1 MTNATDFKDE
11 LKAVADGES
20 WGATDWDPRRGE
32 HPGDDLLVAYGTGH
46 LDDGEQ
52 ARVQDHLTTCSQ
64 CRALVADLC
73 AFPDLEEIDGEPSEF
88 EVAAAWRGVSE
99 RLAAEDREE
108 RRASGGE
115 PIPPKPANDHRP
127 FWKNVSVAWTVAA
140 ALAFAFLSSNVW
152 NLQERSSLYDDLAHT
167 QGALTAASQPRT
179 GAISDSN
186 PELRNGADGV
196 ARCVVSKDC
205 NVWVAPSVEALAVG
219 ASDLRLVVVD
229 AASGTELWHS
239 GLDETA
245 SEELESA
252 ERGFLFTYP
261 AAAMLEPG
269 SYEIRLHATGAAD
282 EVLHTERFEV
292 TGRSAAAA
300 DGRR

>member
-11 LKAVADGES
+11 LRAVADGES
-20 WGATDWDPRRGE
+20 WGGTDWDPRRDE
-32 HPGDDLLVAYGTGH
+32 HPGDELLIAYGTGH

-52 ARVQDHLTTCSQ
+52 ARVQEHLTTCPR
-64 CRALVADLC
+64 CRALVGDLC
-73 AFPDLEEIDGEPSEF
+73 AFPDLEEIEGEPSEF
-88 EVAAAWRGVSE
+88 EIAAAWRDVSE

-108 RRASGGE
+108 RRANGGE

-140 ALAFAFLSSNVW
+140 ALAFAFLSTNVW
-152 NLQERSSLYDDLAHT
+152 NLQERTNLQGELAHT

-179 GAISDSN
+179 GTVSDSN

-196 ARCVVSKDC
+196 ARCIAGKDC
-205 NVWVAPSVEALAVG
+205 NVWVAPSLEAMAVG
-219 ASDLRLVVVD
+219 ADDLRLVVVGPG
-229 AASGTELWHS
+229 GTELWHG

-282 EVLHTERFEV
+282 EVLHAQRFEV

-300 DGRR
+300 DGSR